1 MNTNPVTQKQID
13 YINILKQQD
22 AKTGFLYGTVA
33 TYERMETRGRLPDA
47 IYGDDIIIGD
57 FSINDRVIIPTSGS
71 LTPADVMEM
80 KKSFDNY
87 IANYTP
93 ETTLD
98 ASMVIDIL
106 KGTSTSSTV
115 KFIFDWLKQNYTV
128 TSELIS
134 EGYCK
139 GMTKHYIRK

>member
-1 MNTNPVTQKQID
+1 MNTNPVTQKQLD
-13 YINILKQQD
+13 FINTLKQQD

-47 IYGDDIIIGD
+47 IYGDDIVIGD
-57 FSINDRVIIPTSGS
+57 FSINDRIIIPAGGS

-87 IANYTP
+87 IVNYIP
-93 ETTLD
+93 ETTTD
-98 ASMVIDIL
+98 ASIVIDIL
-106 KGTSTSSTV
+106 KGNKSSNTV
-115 KFIFDWLKQNYTV
+115 KFIFDWLKQNYTI
-128 TSELIS
+128 TSELQT

-139 GMTKHYIRK
+139 GMTKHYINK